1 MGRNAG
7 REGGGGIPLVLIRT
21 FAFFFFVGVVL
32 KGVGQTSF
40 SSQVRTVT
48 FEDVPP
54 AYKPGIPFQGK
65 VAAPVRD
72 SLPSRPCGNS
82 EFRVAGR

>member
-7 REGGGGIPLVLIRT
+7 RDGGGISPVLTRAVT
-21 FAFFFFVGVVL
+21 VSFVGVVL
-32 KGVGQTSF
+32 KGVSQTSF

-48 FEDVPP
+48 FEDAP
-54 AYKPGIPFQGK
+54 ASYKPGIAFQGK

-72 SLPSRPCGNS
+72 SLPARLCGNS
-82 EFRVAGR
+82 EVCVAGR